1 MNLYKKWS
9 FQPSQPGAVCVIALC
24 APGPLACWLFV
35 PVWLLFSYFLAM
47 GIFLFALKI
56 KKAQKK

>member
-1 MNLYKKWS
+1 VELPTIPAW
-9 FQPSQPGAVCVIALC
+9 GCCVIALC
-24 APGPLACWLFV
+24 APGPLGCWQLV
-35 PVWLLFSYFLAM
+35 LVWLLFSYFLAM